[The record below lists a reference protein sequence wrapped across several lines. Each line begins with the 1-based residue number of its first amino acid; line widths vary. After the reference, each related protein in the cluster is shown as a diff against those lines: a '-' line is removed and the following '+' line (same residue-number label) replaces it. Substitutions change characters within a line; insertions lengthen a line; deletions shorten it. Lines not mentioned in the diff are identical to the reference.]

1 MEHISG
7 TVQFLEVIKK
17 EGSTYHLKTEE
28 DTYIRMNAS
37 TSDEEYEIG
46 EEISA
51 FIYPNRS
58 GELFAAPVVPS
69 VGIDKYGFAKVS
81 EVNRDGAYVD
91 IGAPREILVPWI
103 DLPKLKS
110 VWPEE
115 GDEIYMKL
123 RAESDN
129 QLYGRLISENEV
141 AERFTPLKK
150 EDFAELKNKWMEG
163 RPYRLLKVGT
173 FLLTDDG
180 RKVFVHESERED
192 EPRLGELKKFRVIG
206 INDEGEINGSF
217 LKQAYK
223 KMDDDSGRILDYLTK
238 NGGSMPLNDKSS
250 PEDIKEAF
258 NMSKGAFKRALGRL
272 MKEGTIEQTATE
284 TKMKEQ

>member
-1 MEHISG
+1 MENLSG

-17 EGSTYHLKTEE
+17 EGSTYHLKYED

-37 TSDEEYEIG
+37 VTDEAYEIG

-58 GELFAAPVVPS
+58 GELFAAPIVPS
-69 VGIDKYGFAKVS
+69 ATRDKFGYAEVI

-91 IGAPREILVPWI
+91 VGAPREILVPWV
-103 DLPKLKS
+103 DLPKVKD
-110 VWPEE
+110 VWPKV
-115 GDEIYMKL
+115 GDEIYIQL

-129 QLYGRLISENEV
+129 QLFGKLISEQEA
-141 AERFTPLKK
+141 AERYTHYDKDKF
-150 EDFAELKNKWMEG
+150 EEIKNKWFTG

-173 FLLTDDG
+173 FILTDEG
-180 RKVFVHESERED
+180 YKAFVHESEREQ
-192 EPRLGELKKFRVIG
+192 EPRLGESVKFRAIG
-206 INDEGEINGSF
+206 VNENGEINGSF

-223 KMDDDSGRILDYLTK
+223 KMDEDSEKILKYITQND
-238 NGGSMPLNDKSS
+238 GMMPMSDKSS

-258 NMSKGAFKRALGRL
+258 NISKGSFKRALGKL
-272 MKEGTIEQTATE
+272 MKAGKIEQRDGSTYL
-284 TKMKEQ
+284 K

>member
-37 TSDEEYEIG
+37 ASDEEYEIG
-46 EEISA
+46 EDVSA

-58 GELFAAPVVPS
+58 GELFAAPVVPT

-110 VWPEE
+110 VWPKE

-150 EDFAELKNKWMEG
+150 ADFAELKNKWLEG

-223 KMDDDSGRILDYLTK
+223 KMDDDSEKILDYLTK

-272 MKEGTIEQTATE
+272 MKEGRIEQTATE
-284 TKMKEQ
+284 TNMKEQ

>member
-37 TSDEEYEIG
+37 ASDEEYEIG
-46 EEISA
+46 EEVSA

-58 GELFAAPVVPS
+58 GELFAAPVVPP

-110 VWPEE
+110 VWPKE

-129 QLYGRLISENEV
+129 QLYGRLIPENEV

-150 EDFAELKNKWMEG
+150 EDFAELKNKWLEG

-180 RKVFVHESERED
+180 RKVFVHESEREE

-223 KMDDDSGRILDYLTK
+223 KMDDDSERILDYLTK

-272 MKEGTIEQTATE
+272 MKEGRIEQTATE
-284 TKMKEQ
+284 TNMKEQ

>member
-17 EGSTYHLKTEE
+17 EGSKYHLKTEE

-37 TSDEEYEIG
+37 ASDEEYEIG
-46 EEISA
+46 EDVSA

-58 GELFAAPVVPS
+58 GELFAAPVVPT

-110 VWPEE
+110 VWPKE

-150 EDFAELKNKWMEG
+150 EDFSELKNKWLEG

-223 KMDDDSGRILDYLTK
+223 KMDDDSEKILDYLTK

-272 MKEGTIEQTATE
+272 MKEGRIEQTATE
-284 TKMKEQ
+284 TNMKEQ

>member
-37 TSDEEYEIG
+37 ASDEEYEIG
-46 EEISA
+46 EEVSA
-51 FIYPNRS
+51 FIYPNRN
-58 GELFAAPVVPS
+58 GELFAAPVVPP

-110 VWPEE
+110 VWPKE

-150 EDFAELKNKWMEG
+150 EDFAELKNKWLEG

-223 KMDDDSGRILDYLTK
+223 KMDDDSERILDYLTK

-272 MKEGTIEQTATE
+272 MKEGRIEQTAKE
-284 TKMKEQ
+284 TNMKKQ

>member
-1 MEHISG
+1 LHMG
-7 TVQFLEVIKK
+7 FL
-17 EGSTYHLKTEE
+17 TEQLNT
-28 DTYIRMNAS
+28 DAAA
-37 TSDEEYEIG
+37 
-46 EEISA
+46 ISA
-51 FIYPNRS
+51 LIS
-58 GELFAAPVVPS
+58 AIGIGKLIALTFAGKLSDNLGRRPMLITAC
-69 VGIDKYGFAKVS
+69 FL
-81 EVNRDGAYVD
+81 YVD

-192 EPRLGELKKFRVIG
+192 EPRLGELKKF
-206 INDEGEINGSF
+206 
-217 LKQAYK
+217 
-223 KMDDDSGRILDYLTK
+223 
-238 NGGSMPLNDKSS
+238 
-250 PEDIKEAF
+250 
-258 NMSKGAFKRALGRL
+258 
-272 MKEGTIEQTATE
+272 
-284 TKMKEQ
+284 